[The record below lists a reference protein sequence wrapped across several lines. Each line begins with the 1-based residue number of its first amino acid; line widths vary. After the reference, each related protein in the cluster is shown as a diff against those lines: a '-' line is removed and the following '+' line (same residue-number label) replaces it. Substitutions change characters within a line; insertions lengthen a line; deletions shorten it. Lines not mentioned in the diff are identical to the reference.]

1 MAFDEILA
9 GQVRTLLVDESDVTE
24 KRMFGGL
31 AFLVAG
37 HMAVAVSG
45 GGGLM
50 VRTAPSEAQAP
61 YFAHAEPMV
70 MNGRELAG
78 WVLMPAEP
86 LTDEATLAAVVGHA
100 RAFARTLPAK

>member
-9 GQVRTLLVDESDVTE
+9 GRIRTLLVDEPDVTE

-31 AFLVAG
+31 SFLVAG

-45 GGGLM
+45 RGGLI
-50 VRTAPSEAQAP
+50 VRTAPSEAHADCL
-61 YFAHAEPMV
+61 ADAEPMV

-78 WVLMPAEP
+78 WLLMPVEA
-86 LTDEATLAAVVGHA
+86 LTDQATLAAVVDHA

>member
-9 GQVRTLLVDESDVTE
+9 GRIRTLLVDEADVTE

-37 HMAVAVSG
+37 HMAVAATSG
-45 GGGLM
+45 GVM
-50 VRTAPSEAQAP
+50 VRTAPSEANAP

-70 MNGRELAG
+70 MRGRELAG
-78 WVLMPAEP
+78 WLLLPAESV
-86 LTDEATLAAVVGHA
+86 TDDDTLAAVVEHG
-100 RAFARTLPAK
+100 RAFTRTLPAK